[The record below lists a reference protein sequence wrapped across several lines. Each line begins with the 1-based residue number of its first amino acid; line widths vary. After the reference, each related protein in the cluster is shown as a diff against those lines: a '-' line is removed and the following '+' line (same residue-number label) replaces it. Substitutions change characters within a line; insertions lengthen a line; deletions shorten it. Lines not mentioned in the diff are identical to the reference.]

1 MGQARISYDFQV
13 IDCTIYDSTSLIRA
27 SVNAWFDENNATQM
41 ERKRELRTRNE
52 NVCVCL
58 RMQQIYGHSHTRSS
72 VRQQQQQAIP
82 SDTYVTMLKRV

>member
-1 MGQARISYDFQV
+1 MGQARISYVFQV

-41 ERKRELRTRNE
+41 ERKRAQNE
-52 NVCVCL
+52 KWQCVCYSL
-58 RMQQIYGHSHTRSS
+58 RMQQMYVHSHARSS
-72 VRQQQQQAIP
+72 VRQQQQAIP